1 MSFFFLFLF
10 LLTPPAKVM
19 PMFENKM
26 REDVLRAGSGEPA
39 RQERNATNTLEEEIE
54 KLLHRAEMLREF
66 AALPLMTEEQKKH
79 AQIMKAL
86 ADAYE
91 RRAYEL
97 AAEIEDEDWED
108 LR

>member
-1 MSFFFLFLF
+1 
-10 LLTPPAKVM
+10 
-19 PMFENKM
+19 MFENKM

-39 RQERNATNTLEEEIE
+39 RRFGNATNGTLEEEIE
-54 KLLHRAEMLREF
+54 RLLRRAEMLREF
-66 AALPLMTEEQKKH
+66 AALPIMTEEQKKH

-91 RRAYEL
+91 RRAYEM
-97 AAEIEDEDWED
+97 AAEIEEEDWED

>member
-1 MSFFFLFLF
+1 
-10 LLTPPAKVM
+10 
-19 PMFENKM
+19 
-26 REDVLRAGSGEPA
+26 
-39 RQERNATNTLEEEIE
+39 
-54 KLLHRAEMLREF
+54 MLREF
-66 AALPLMTEEQKKH
+66 AALPIMTEEQKKH